1 MELLLNLAWLLLALP
16 AYWLWRDRSDASAAR
31 KPSAWQCLFALGCVL
46 VVLFPV
52 ISATDDLCAM
62 RAEFEESPSGK
73 HSIRQHSNERL
84 SASKWHSQPALILT
98 SNFSFTG
105 DQGWH
110 STPAPH
116 LSTPEARADLRPGR
130 SPPRPLLG

>member
-16 AYWLWRDRSDASAAR
+16 AYWLWRDRRSSTR
-31 KPSAWQCLFALGCVL
+31 RFSPWQFLLALGCML

-62 RAEFEESPSGK
+62 RAELEEAPAGK
-73 HSIRQHSNERL
+73 HSIRPHSNDRL
-84 SASKWHSQPALILT
+84 SASKWQTQPALAST
-98 SNFSFTG
+98 SNFSFAA

-110 STPAPH
+110 NTPTLHPSSLAAH
-116 LSTPEARADLRPGR
+116 AHLRPGR
-130 SPPRPLLG
+130 APPRIVFG

>member
-16 AYWLWRDRSDASAAR
+16 AYWLWRDRRSSLTR
-31 KPSAWQCLFALGCVL
+31 RFSPGQFLLALGCML

-62 RAEFEESPSGK
+62 RAELEESPAGK

-84 SASKWHSQPALILT
+84 SASKFQMQPALASP
-98 SNFSFTG
+98 SNFSFAG

-110 STPAPH
+110 NTPTLYPSRLAAH
-116 LSTPEARADLRPGR
+116 AHLRPGR
-130 SPPRPLLG
+130 APPRVVLA